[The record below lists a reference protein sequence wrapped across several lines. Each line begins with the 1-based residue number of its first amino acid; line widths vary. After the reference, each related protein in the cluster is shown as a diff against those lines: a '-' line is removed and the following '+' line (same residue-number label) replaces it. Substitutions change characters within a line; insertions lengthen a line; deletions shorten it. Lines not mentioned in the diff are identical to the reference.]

1 MKVTLIIS
9 LAIHL
14 ALLGISS
21 AFKLETRRTERAG
34 SIKMHLEIMKPSIQ
48 AGIEGMTFAKISEM
62 PKEVT
67 KPKIQPRPE
76 PIIKERKPTFLKR
89 QEIKEIPEGP
99 EDKNILAKYMETPV
113 KGTREEKYVESDHMT
128 SDKKDMALVG
138 STEYG
143 NSKEGIA
150 APGDAYLHFQ
160 DLVRRRIEDAK
171 RYPHWARRQ
180 GFEGMA
186 KVQFAIPVDG
196 QAHSIKIVASSGYDI
211 LDQAAIETVKKANP
225 FPSPRMI
232 KRDMVEVE
240 VPIVFQLR

>member
-1 MKVTLIIS
+1 MPEDSIKVTLIIS

-21 AFKLETRRTERAG
+21 VFKSEMRRTERAG
-34 SIKMHLEIMKPSIQ
+34 SIKMHLEIMKPLIQ
-48 AGIEGMTFAKISEM
+48 AGIKDMTFAKISEM
-62 PKEVT
+62 PKEGR

-76 PIIKERKPTFLKR
+76 PIVKERKSSFLKR
-89 QEIKEIPEGP
+89 QEIKEIPE
-99 EDKNILAKYMETPV
+99 DMETPV
-113 KGTREEKYVESDHMT
+113 KGTREEKYVESDHMIC
-128 SDKKDMALVG
+128 DKKDMASVG
-138 STEYG
+138 STEYE

-150 APGDAYLHFQ
+150 ASEDAYLRFQ

-196 QAHSIKIVASSGYDI
+196 QAHSIKIVTSSGYDI
-211 LDQAAIETVKKANP
+211 LDQAAIETVKKASP

-232 KRDMVEVE
+232 KRDMVEIE

>member
-21 AFKLETRRTERAG
+21 AFKLEMRRTERAG

-48 AGIEGMTFAKISEM
+48 AGIEGMTFAEISEM
-62 PKEVT
+62 AKKRR

-76 PIIKERKPTFLKR
+76 PIVKERKSSFLKR
-89 QEIKEIPEGP
+89 QEIKEIPEEP
-99 EDKNILAKYMETPV
+99 KDKNILAKYMETTV
-113 KGTREEKYVESDHMT
+113 EEIREERYVESAHMT
-128 SDKKDMALVG
+128 SDKKDMALIG

-143 NSKEGIA
+143 SSKEDIA
-150 APGDAYLHFQ
+150 ASEDAYLHFQ

-180 GFEGMA
+180 GFEGMT
-186 KVQFAIPVDG
+186 KVQFAIPING
-196 QAHSIKIVASSGYDI
+196 QANSIKIVASSGYDI
-211 LDQAAIETVKKANP
+211 LDQAAIQTVKKANP

-232 KRDMVEVE
+232 KRNMVEVE
-240 VPIVFQLR
+240 VPIVFQLK